1 MSSPDRRRYI
11 LTAENKPWV
20 ASLVLAL
27 DAGVTVTF
35 APPGRSLP
43 QNDYLHSLWD
53 QLARALPTFR
63 GIPMDAEAWKALTIV
78 SHAIATRDDEDGQP
92 IRLVPDLEGEG
103 MVQLRES
110 SARMSKARA
119 ASLTDYVLKVGAENG
134 VRFLSDA
141 RETDGP
147 EVKLPRRRPH
157 G

>member
-1 MSSPDRRRYI
+1 
-11 LTAENKPWV
+11 
-20 ASLVLAL
+20 
-27 DAGVTVTF
+27 
-35 APPGRSLP
+35 
-43 QNDYLHSLWD
+43 
-53 QLARALPTFR
+53 
-63 GIPMDAEAWKALTIV
+63 
-78 SHAIATRDDEDGQP
+78 
-92 IRLVPDLEGEG
+92 

>member
-1 MSSPDRRRYI
+1 
-11 LTAENKPWV
+11 
-20 ASLVLAL
+20 
-27 DAGVTVTF
+27 
-35 APPGRSLP
+35 
-43 QNDYLHSLWD
+43 
-53 QLARALPTFR
+53 
-63 GIPMDAEAWKALTIV
+63 MDAEAWKALTIV

>member
-11 LTAENKPWV
+11 LTDQNKPWV

-27 DAGVTVTF
+27 DAGMTVTLT
-35 APPGRSLP
+35 PPGRSLP

-53 QLARALPTFR
+53 QLAKALPTYR

-134 VRFLSDA
+134 VRFLA
-141 RETDGP
+141 ERETA
-147 EVKLPRRRPH
+147 
-157 G
+157 